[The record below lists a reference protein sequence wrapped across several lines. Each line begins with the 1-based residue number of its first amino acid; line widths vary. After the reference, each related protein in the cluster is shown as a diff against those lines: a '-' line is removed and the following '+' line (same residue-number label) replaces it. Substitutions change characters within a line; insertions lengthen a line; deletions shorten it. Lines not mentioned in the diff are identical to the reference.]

1 MTNPLSQYFRTAKLY
16 TSLPTDCQFYEPD
29 MVETAANGEVAV
41 YPLTTIDQIMLKT
54 PDAILNGEAMIK
66 VFRSCVPGVK
76 DVKNLVEPD
85 INALL
90 LAIKIASSGPTMEI
104 DTVCPNCSTQHTF
117 DINCSA
123 ILETAEKITEAP
135 AIEMDGLVIHVRPY
149 NFEQRNL
156 QLLNEVDEAR
166 SLKIINDN
174 TELDEN
180 KKLEELAHHIN
191 KMANRTFDIV
201 AKSITSI
208 TITKTGE
215 TVTDQTHIS
224 EFLKGIGKAQADVI
238 IDQIKQLNQSG
249 IDTKTHFQCSSCNH
263 EWEQNIDFDPTSFFD

>member
-1 MTNPLSQYFRTAKLY
+1 MTNPLSQYFRTAKVY
-16 TSLPTDCQFYEPD
+16 TSLPTDCQFYDPT
-29 MVETAANGEVAV
+29 MIETSVNGEVAV

-66 VFRSCVPGVK
+66 VFHSCVPGVK

-90 LAIKIASSGPTMEI
+90 LAIRIASNGPTMEI
-104 DTVCPNCSTQHTF
+104 DTKCPKCEAEHTF
-117 DINCSA
+117 DVNLTA
-123 ILETAEKITEAP
+123 ILETAEKLTELP

-156 QLLNEVDEAR
+156 QLLNEVDESR
-166 SLKIINDN
+166 SIRILNDN
-174 TELDEN
+174 IEMDEN
-180 KKLEELAHHIN
+180 KKLEELAVHIN

-215 TVTDQTHIS
+215 SVTNQSYIS
-224 EFLKGIGKAQADVI
+224 EFLKGIGKSQADVI
-238 IDQIKQLNQSG
+238 IDQIKQLNQMG
-249 IDTKTHFQCSSCNH
+249 VNTKTHFECSSCGH
-263 EWEQNIDFDPTSFFD
+263 QWDQSIDFDPTSFFA